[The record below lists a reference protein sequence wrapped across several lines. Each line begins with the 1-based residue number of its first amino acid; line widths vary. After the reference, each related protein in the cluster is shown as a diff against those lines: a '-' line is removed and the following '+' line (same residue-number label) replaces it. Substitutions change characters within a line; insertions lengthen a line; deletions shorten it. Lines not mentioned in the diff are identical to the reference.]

1 MNTLL
6 HKLIRL
12 IQTRPLQLYPTA
24 RGFIL
29 FSVTHFFGRIFFRPD
44 HGITLGQNVRLQR
57 LRCLSAERPSATIKI
72 GSHSIVYE
80 NAKLEAYGQ
89 GQLILGENC
98 IIGDARIYSRLRVQL
113 GSRVVTSWNVF
124 IQDFDPHPVDPSLRK
139 IQTEQMC
146 AEFRPRFGGNTEPVR
161 RLKWDF
167 PAQDVIIGNDVWIG
181 ANVSILKGAQIGDGC
196 VIATG
201 SVVTAGIYPAG
212 SLLGGIPAK
221 VIRSLLEKAEVLT

>member
-1 MNTLL
+1 
-6 HKLIRL
+6 
-12 IQTRPLQLYPTA
+12 
-24 RGFIL
+24 
-29 FSVTHFFGRIFFRPD
+29 
-44 HGITLGQNVRLQR
+44 
-57 LRCLSAERPSATIKI
+57 
-72 GSHSIVYE
+72 
-80 NAKLEAYGQ
+80 
-89 GQLILGENC
+89 
-98 IIGDARIYSRLRVQL
+98 
-113 GSRVVTSWNVF
+113 
-124 IQDFDPHPVDPSLRK
+124 
-139 IQTEQMC
+139 MC